1 MMDIFTIFDLGFLV
15 AFGLFVIIFLYTRKK
30 NLKREGLMYLYR
42 TSWGLKL
49 IDYVGTKYK
58 RTLSFLSY
66 VSVGLGYILM
76 GTMVYFLGKIVYIY
90 IAFPQVV
97 RTIKVPPIMPLI
109 PYLPQMFKLDFL
121 PPFYFTYWIVIIA
134 IIAITHE
141 FAHGIFARHAGVKV
155 KATGFGFLGPFLAAF
170 VEPDEEHMEKKS
182 IFSQLSILS
191 AGTFANVLTAIFF
204 LGVLWIFFITCFTA
218 SGVVFDTYS
227 YSPVELSSIIAVNGI
242 AIEGAT
248 YDKVLNSINGG
259 KFDKIET
266 TGGDYLATRDILE
279 QQTGDEN
286 YLILYDDAPAIN
298 AGLGKVIVEI
308 NDIKTNSLDSL
319 KMELEKYSVGE
330 TIKVETKTDEGVKEF
345 EVVLEKNPEK
355 DSVWLGIGFSNPER
369 KGILGRMYVA
379 LSSFKEEHVDYEPK
393 WVGGTFIFDLLW
405 WVILISI
412 SVALVNMLPIGI
424 FDGGRVFY
432 LTILAITKSDAK
444 AKSAFK
450 WLTYLFLVLLVV
462 LMVYW
467 GVSFFR

>member
-1 MMDIFTIFDLGFLV
+1 
-15 AFGLFVIIFLYTRKK
+15 
-30 NLKREGLMYLYR
+30 MYLYR

-66 VSVGLGYILM
+66 ISITLGYILM
-76 GTMVYFLGKIVYIY
+76 GSMIYFLGKIVYIY
-90 IAFPQVV
+90 VAYPQVV

-182 IFSQLSILS
+182 IFSQMAILS

-227 YSPVELSSIIAVNGI
+227 YSPVALSSIVAVNGI

-279 QQTGDEN
+279 RQTGDEE
-286 YLILYDDAPAIN
+286 YLVLYDDAPAIN
-298 AGLGKVIVEI
+298 AGLRGAIIEI
-308 NDIKTNSLDSL
+308 NDAEITNLDIL
-319 KMELEKYSVGE
+319 KSELNKYSIGE
-330 TIKVETKTDEGVKEF
+330 TIKVETKTNEGVEEF
-345 EVVLEKNPEK
+345 NILLERNPDK
-355 DSVWLGIGFSNPER
+355 DSVWLGIGFSNPGS
-369 KGILGRMYVA
+369 KGIIGKMYVA
-379 LSSFKEEHVDYEPK
+379 LSSFKENHVYYEAN
-393 WVGGTFIFDLLW
+393 WIGGMFIYDLLW
-405 WVILISI
+405 WIILISI

-444 AKSAFK
+444 AKKAFK
-450 WLTYLFLVLLVV
+450 FMTYLFLLLVV
-462 LMVYW
+462 ILMGFW
-467 GVSFFR
+467 LKSFF

>member
-1 MMDIFTIFDLGFLV
+1 MMDIFTIFDLGFLI
-15 AFGLFVIIFLYTRKK
+15 AFGLFVIIFLYSRKK
-30 NLKREGLMYLYR
+30 NLRREGLMYLYR
-42 TSWGLKL
+42 TSWGIKL

-66 VSVGLGYILM
+66 VSIGLGYILM

-90 IAFPQVV
+90 VAFPQIVQ
-97 RTIKVPPIMPLI
+97 TIKVPPIMPLI

-121 PPFYFTYWIVIIA
+121 PPFYFTYWIIIIA

-141 FAHGIFARHAGVKV
+141 FSHGIFARHADVKV

-170 VEPDEEHMEKKS
+170 VEPDEKQMEKKS

-191 AGTFANVLTAIFF
+191 AGTFANILTAIFF

-227 YSPVELSSIIAVNGI
+227 YSPVAISSIIAVNGI
-242 AIEGAT
+242 SIENPDYEGI
-248 YDKVLNSINGG
+248 LNLLDGE

-266 TGGDYLATRDILE
+266 KDGNYFATREILE
-279 QQTGDEN
+279 QQTGDED
-286 YLILYDDAPAIN
+286 YLILYDDAPAIK
-298 AGLGKVIVEI
+298 AELVGAIIEI
-308 NDIKTNSLDSL
+308 NDVGIKNIDNLKNELD
-319 KMELEKYSVGE
+319 KYSVGE
-330 TIKVETKTDEGVKEF
+330 TIKIDTKTNEGIEKF
-345 EVVLEKNPEK
+345 EIVLEENPDK
-355 DSVWLGIGFSNPER
+355 DGVWLGIGFSAQES
-369 KGILGRMYVA
+369 KGIIGKMYVA
-379 LSSFKEEHVDYEPK
+379 LSSFKEDHVYYEAN
-393 WVGGTFIFDLLW
+393 WIGGIFIYDMLW

-444 AKSAFK
+444 AKKAFS
-450 WLTYLFLVLLVV
+450 WMTYLFLILLVV
-462 LMVYW
+462 LMGFWVF
-467 GVSFFR
+467 SFI